1 MRPVT
6 VNPDL
11 IKSNDGPMECH
22 DRGKKEEL
30 NEKLEGDGQSGQD
43 ERKFKPGLQGFSNRI
58 VK

>member
-1 MRPVT
+1 M
-6 VNPDL
+6 NPDL